1 MNRLLLIT
9 ADRQRDRQRALMK
22 WLERYK
28 HPASMQLDALLLAPS
43 RERGEALKS
52 AVDRSF
58 NGRVWS
64 PQVRTVDSF
73 LYECAL
79 SMSSRRR
86 WIPESARTSLA
97 QKLIQQ
103 RSLFDGEP
111 ATRNFAKQALYM
123 LYDMGGGDADPFHDL
138 SRFADIYDETLEQLS
153 LWDSRSVAAHIGTD
167 APVRAKA
174 LVLDEFTRLRAL
186 DRRLIKSLLPF
197 FEAAAATLP
206 LSRETEELRQW
217 HVDLGAEELNAPSG
231 EKSLT
236 QRVGAAVF
244 QRNARVEAS
253 DGNGRFRVLSC
264 ASRRDEARTA
274 ARLIRLEL
282 GNASPD
288 EADFT
293 RFAVAAPSLRL
304 YQDLAASEFASYGL
318 PTRFSRGA
326 PLLQF
331 AAIRFA
337 HTLLER
343 IALKLRGEGFS
354 EQWDLEDLS
363 EVLTRAEI
371 AHSEDLSEAASR
383 LLGVD
388 VDMPDRRTRFSMRD
402 IAQQARAAGLYIAPF
417 NADKWMEDIK
427 QSLTD
432 APRDEIDFFEQEES
446 ISQDKLRKLAFDLSE
461 IERFV
466 EKAQAFSDADNPD
479 DARNALH
486 QLFRDYGLPAN
497 APKERSAWSAF
508 NNLMN
513 EAVRVFRDVDRNE
526 FKAGA
531 YADFLAQSLAD
542 PSRTADSAQTMNAV
556 SVLSFRDAAGLSF
569 DTLFILGLAEGEA
582 PAPSSVHR
590 FSDRMSAP
598 LSDRFFFQQTLL
610 NSDSAVLTYPR
621 RERGKRMEPSPFIDD
636 ALALFEEAEDE
647 IDPLQEHERAKI
659 LCARDALIAM
669 GKQANAEGHERL
681 RLPQSNAPRLIEQ
694 ERLRHSRQEWSVH
707 DGHVTENPAALELLL
722 SAALEPYSAY
732 RLEMYASCP
741 MRYFFASVL
750 RLQGEDQDDS
760 DVDSMTYGKLIH
772 QILER
777 FFRSWPGRAENMD
790 DEAQRRLRTQ
800 LHRHA
805 LDCVRPYDALFRNL
819 YWQER
824 RRGLLSGL
832 LDDTEP
838 KGVLRRFIDAEMDG
852 GHFKFGK
859 HFDRGHFVEA
869 IFGEAP
875 WLSKEPDF
883 PYVEIERGQMEPM
896 RIRGVID
903 RIDKHPETGEF
914 TVYDYKTG
922 RLPRAR
928 LTLEGLH
935 FQLPLYMMAAS
946 GHRECAEPVGGAYY
960 SAGDPRDVGGQEPV
974 GALLEGGSSRRS
986 GMMQSDEFSGLLLFT
1001 RTRIA
1006 EIDAH
1011 IRAGRFHP
1019 TIIKP
1024 VDAGCAY
1031 CQYKEICRVDE
1042 TRQRGMPEELP
1053 AYRPKPFGGGEEN
1066 GG

>member
-1 MNRLLLIT
+1 MSRLLLIT
-9 ADRQRDRQRALMK
+9 ADRQRDRERVLME
-22 WLERYK
+22 WLEQYA
-28 HPASMQLDALLLAPS
+28 HPASRRLDALLLAPS
-43 RERGEALKS
+43 RQREAALKS
-52 AVDRSF
+52 AVERSF

-64 PQVRTVDSF
+64 PQVDTVDSF
-73 LYECAL
+73 LRKRAL
-79 SMSSRRR
+79 SIPSPRR
-86 WIPESARTSLA
+86 WIADGARTSLA

-103 RSLFDGEP
+103 SRLFDGEP
-111 ATRNFAKQALYM
+111 ATRNFARQALDM
-123 LYDMGGGDADPFHDL
+123 LYDMDDEDAAAFQDL
-138 SRFADIYDETLEQLS
+138 TRFADLYDETLERLEY
-153 LWDSRSVAAHIGTD
+153 WDPRAVVDHIGTE
-167 APVRAKA
+167 APVRARA

-186 DRRLIKSLLPF
+186 DRRLIESLLPN
-197 FEAAAATLP
+197 FEAAATLP
-206 LSRETEELRQW
+206 LSRETEDLRQW
-217 HVDLGAEELNAPSG
+217 HLDLGAEELKAPSG

-236 QRVGAAVF
+236 QHVGAAVF
-244 QRNARVEAS
+244 QQNARVESS

-274 ARLIRLEL
+274 ARLIRLAL
-282 GNASPD
+282 GNVSPG

-293 RFAVAAPSLRL
+293 RFVVAAPSLRL

-343 IALKLRGEGFS
+343 IALKLRGDGFS

-363 EVLTRAEI
+363 EVLTRAEVGR
-371 AHSEDLSEAASR
+371 SEDISEAASR
-383 LLGVD
+383 LLGGVE
-388 VDMPDRRTRFSMRD
+388 VDMSDRRSPFSMRE
-402 IAQQARAAGLYIAPF
+402 IAQQARAAGLYIAEF

-427 QSLTD
+427 LSLTD
-432 APRDEIDFFEQEES
+432 APRDEIAFFEQEES
-446 ISQDKLRKLAFDLSE
+446 VSQEKLRRLAFDLSE

-466 EKAQAFSDADNPD
+466 EKAQAFSDAKTPD
-479 DARNALH
+479 EARAALRR
-486 QLFRDYGLPAN
+486 LFQDYGLPAN
-497 APKERSAWSAF
+497 APKERSAWRAF
-508 NNLMN
+508 NNLMD
-513 EAVRVFRDVDRNE
+513 EAVDVFSNADSGE
-526 FKAGA
+526 FEAGA

-542 PSRTADSAQTMNAV
+542 ASRTNDSAPTTNAV
-556 SVLSFRDAAGLSF
+556 SVLSFREAAGLSF

-590 FSDRMSAP
+590 FSERMSAP

-647 IDPLQEHERAKI
+647 IDPLQEHERSKI

-707 DGHVTENPAALELLL
+707 DGHITQNPAALELLRNI
-722 SAALEPYSAY
+722 AMEPYSAY

-760 DVDSMTYGKLIH
+760 DVDSKTYGKLIH
-772 QILER
+772 QILES
-777 FFRSWPGRAENMD
+777 FFTSWRGPGENMD
-790 DEAQRRLRTQ
+790 DAAVKRARRT
-800 LHRHA
+800 LHDHA
-805 LDCVRPYDALFRNL
+805 REKARDYDARFRNL

-824 RRGLLSGL
+824 RRDLLSGL
-832 LDDTEP
+832 TGESEP

-852 GHFKFGK
+852 SNFAFGK

-875 WLSKEPDF
+875 WLSKESVF
-883 PYVEIERGQMEPM
+883 PYVEIERDQMEPM

-928 LTLEGLH
+928 MTLEGLH

-986 GMMQSDEFSGLLLFT
+986 GMMQSEQFSGLLLFT
-1001 RTRIA
+1001 RKRLA

-1019 TIIKP
+1019 TI
-1024 VDAGCAY
+1024 VDANTAGCEY

-1053 AYRPKPFGGGEEN
+1053 AYRPKPFGGDD
-1066 GG
+1066 